1 MVVLLIWLNEYYP
14 KLSFPKDVFQTW
26 NPHERP
32 DDIIKECHFLR
43 VVHTKETPKILAK
56 IDKLQGRDHIYYA
69 GAYSMEGMGLL
80 EQAARSG
87 EKVARLI
94 NLDTKKGNKS
104 FAKKSMKSNKVSG
117 LKHRH
122 GKKKKTSSQFLVEA
136 SEVLDHH
143 AGTSDSTASSSVYKQ
158 QKE

>member
-1 MVVLLIWLNEYYP
+1 
-14 KLSFPKDVFQTW
+14 
-26 NPHERP
+26 
-32 DDIIKECHFLR
+32 
-43 VVHTKETPKILAK
+43 
-56 IDKLQGRDHIYYA
+56 
-69 GAYSMEGMGLL
+69 MEGMGLL

-122 GKKKKTSSQFLVEA
+122 GKKKKTSSRHDDE
-136 SEVLDHH
+136 SW
-143 AGTSDSTASSSVYKQ
+143 TIIS
-158 QKE
+158 